1 MPRKFRLS
9 IPIKNGPRKRRGR
22 SVAVSHVPLSL
33 DTLEWT
39 RPSFSI
45 SLPINILWELR
56 ASTFAVLQKRLKELS
71 VLQFGMCFIV
81 LYKLL

>member
-71 VLQFGMCFIV
+71 VLPFGMCFIV